1 MLHFWALGNGN
12 SGHTTE
18 YKMGSRECC
27 VLIVIFVTAE
37 LQVRIERLEAEI
49 RERSAQLEETQKEKI
64 QLEQQLA
71 SINSLLEASQ
81 TKKEEDND
89 QVGHTWSAWL
99 FLWTGQ
105 TPDQT
110 WSPLRMFVM
119 SDSAG
124 KCCRTGTAKAKVSV
138 CTSSLQS
145 QHHIQSW
152 FVDWIKCFA
161 PLCSLQERDNQLST
175 LQDELKQ
182 LQVKQEAAVSVV
194 KICCWIFYQ
203 IMSLHNAQEKYIH
216 FIHTKM
222 WRVALLIT
230 NTLLF

>member
-1 MLHFWALGNGN
+1 MR
-12 SGHTTE
+12 S
-18 YKMGSRECC
+18 SECC
-27 VLIVIFVTAE
+27 VLIVIFVAAE

-49 RERSAQLEETQKEKI
+49 RERSAQLEETHAEKI

-81 TKKEEDND
+81 TKKEEDSN
-89 QVGHTWSAWL
+89 QVGHTYKAHL
-99 FLWTGQ
+99 FLWAGQ

-124 KCCRTGTAKAKVSV
+124 KWCRTGTAKAQVSV
-138 CTSSLQS
+138 CASPLQS
-145 QHHIQSW
+145 QHLIQSCS
-152 FVDWIKCFA
+152 VDWIKCFA
-161 PLCSLQERDNQLST
+161 LLCSLQERDNQLST

-194 KICCWIFYQ
+194 KICC
-203 IMSLHNAQEKYIH
+203 
-216 FIHTKM
+216 
-222 WRVALLIT
+222 
-230 NTLLF
+230 